1 MSTEELL
8 AIAPMW
14 YVAFLLSLTCHE
26 AAHALVAD
34 WGGDS
39 TAAAGGQATLNP
51 VPHIQREPFGTVFV
65 PIISLVLAH
74 WMIGWASA
82 PYDPYWQQRYP
93 RRAAWMAL
101 AGPAANFIL
110 AVAAAVAIR
119 IGIAAGYLLFPIGA
133 CCSFTRVVDG
143 TPDEISAAIATFLSI
158 LFAQNLLLMSFNLL
172 PVPPLDGHVAVGLF
186 LSERATLKFID
197 FMRQPGFGLIGLI
210 IAWNLFGR
218 IFYPIFGAG
227 VRLLYFGYGG

>member
-1 MSTEELL
+1 MAFEEIL

-39 TAAAGGQATLNP
+39 TAAMGGQITLNP
-51 VPHIQREPFGTVFV
+51 VPHIQREPFGTVLV
-65 PIISLVLAH
+65 PIISLVWMQ

-82 PYDPYWQQRYP
+82 PYDPYWERRYP

-101 AGPAANFIL
+101 AGPAANLLLAIAAAIAIRVGL
-110 AVAAAVAIR
+110 AV
-119 IGIAAGYLLFPIGA
+119 GYLEPGFM
-133 CCSFTRVVDG
+133 SFTSLVAG
-143 TPDEISAAIATFLSI
+143 APGEISAAVATFLSI
-158 LFAQNLLLMSFNLL
+158 LFAQNILLMSFNLL

-186 LSERATLKFID
+186 LSESATLRFIE
-197 FMRQPGFGLIGLI
+197 FVRQPGYGLIGLL
-210 IAWNLFGR
+210 IAWNLFG
-218 IFYPIFGAG
+218 YIFGPVFRTG
-227 VRLLYFGYGG
+227 VSLLYLGYGG

>member
-1 MSTEELL
+1 MSTEEML

-39 TAAAGGQATLNP
+39 TAAAGGQVTLNP
-51 VPHIQREPFGTVFV
+51 LPHIQREPFGTIFA

-110 AVAAAVAIR
+110 AVVAAIAIR
-119 IGIAAGYLLFPIGA
+119 IGIATGYLFPPSGI
-133 CCSFTRVVDG
+133 SFTRLVDG

-186 LSERATLKFID
+186 LSERATRKFID
-197 FMRQPGFGLIGLI
+197 FVRQPGWGLIGLI
-210 IAWNLFGR
+210 IAWNLFGQ
-218 IFYPIFGAG
+218 IFQPIFIAG
-227 VRLLYFGYGG
+227 VRLLYIGYGA

>member
-26 AAHALVAD
+26 AAHALVAE

-39 TAAAGGQATLNP
+39 TAAAGGQVTLNP
-51 VPHIQREPFGTVFV
+51 VPHIQREPFGTIFA
-65 PIISLVLAH
+65 PIISLVLTH

-101 AGPAANFIL
+101 AGPAANLIL
-110 AVAAAVAIR
+110 AVVAAVVIR
-119 IGIAAGYLLFPIGA
+119 AGIALGYLSLPGGI
-133 CCSFTRVVDG
+133 SFTRVVDG
-143 TPDEISAAIATFLSI
+143 TSGEISAAVATFLSI
-158 LFAQNLLLMSFNLL
+158 LFAQNLLLMSFNLI

-186 LSERATLKFID
+186 LSEQATLKFID

-218 IFYPIFGAG
+218 IFQPIFIGG

>member
-1 MSTEELL
+1 MAFEEIL

-39 TAAAGGQATLNP
+39 TAAMGGQVTLNP
-51 VPHIQREPFGTVFV
+51 VPHIQREPFGTVLV
-65 PIISLVLAH
+65 PIISLFWMQ

-82 PYDPYWQQRYP
+82 PYDPYWEQRYP

-101 AGPAANFIL
+101 AGPAANLLL
-110 AVAAAVAIR
+110 AIAAAIAIR
-119 IGIAAGYLLFPIGA
+119 IGLAVGYLEPGFM
-133 CCSFTRVVDG
+133 SFTSLVAG
-143 TPDEISAAIATFLSI
+143 APGEISSAVATFLSI
-158 LFAQNLLLMSFNLL
+158 LFAQNILLMAFNLL

-186 LSERATLKFID
+186 LSESATLRFIE
-197 FMRQPGFGLIGLI
+197 FVRQPGYGLIGLL
-210 IAWNLFGR
+210 IAWNLFG
-218 IFYPIFGAG
+218 YIFGPVFRTG
-227 VRLLYFGYGG
+227 VGLLYLGYGG